1 MQELPPSLNQLLINF
16 RGSRILLSAVEIDL
30 FSALKGGAT
39 SAQAARRTKATV
51 RGVTILLDALVS
63 MGLVRKRAGQYFNTK
78 ATAEFL
84 TEGCKNDWRLG
95 IGHHEALWQSWSN
108 LTQVVRKGRPA
119 TRKGVRS
126 KAQTESF
133 IGLMEQTGSIRAP
146 RVARAIPLRGIERV
160 LDIGGGSAAYSR
172 ALVQKK
178 PSLKVTLLDLP
189 DVIPI
194 ARRHV
199 RRVGMVENFTFQPG
213 DLNRS
218 DLGYGFDLVL
228 ISNICHMLSPAGNIA
243 LIRKSFRALTSGGKL
258 AVHDFILNDQRIWP
272 GSAAIFAVNM
282 LVNTDEG
289 NSFTEQEYRTWMKRA
304 GFRSFQFR
312 RLSKGSDLLLGMK

>member
-1 MQELPPSLNQLLINF
+1 MRELPPLLNQLLVNF
-16 RGSRILLSAVEIDL
+16 RASRVFLSAVEVDL

-39 SAQAARRTKATV
+39 ATQVARKTETSI

-63 MGLVRKRAGQYFNTK
+63 IGLVRKRAGSYFNTK

-108 LTQVVRKGRPA
+108 LTHVVRKGKPTA
-119 TRKGVRS
+119 RKGPRS

-146 RVARAIPLRGIERV
+146 RVARAVPLRGVDRV

-172 ALVQKK
+172 ALVAKK
-178 PSLKVTLLDLP
+178 PPLKVTVLDLS
-189 DVIPI
+189 DVLPI

-199 RRVGMVENFTFQPG
+199 KRVGMLENFTFQPG
-213 DLNRS
+213 DLHQT
-218 DLGYGFDLVL
+218 DFGYGFDLVL
-228 ISNICHMLSPAGNIA
+228 ISNICHMLSPAMNRA

-258 AVHDFILNDQRIWP
+258 AVHDFILNDQRTWP

-282 LVNTDEG
+282 LVNTQEG
-289 NSFTEQEYRTWMKRA
+289 NSFTEQEYRNWMKGA
-304 GFRSFQFR
+304 GFRSVEFR
-312 RLSKGSDLLLGMK
+312 RLAKGSDLLLATK